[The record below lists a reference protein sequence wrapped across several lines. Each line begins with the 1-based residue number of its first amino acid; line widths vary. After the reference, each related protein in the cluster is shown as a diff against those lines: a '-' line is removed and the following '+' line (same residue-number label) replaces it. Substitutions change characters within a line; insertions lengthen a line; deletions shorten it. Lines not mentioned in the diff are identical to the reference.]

1 MIKHAQKLHL
11 RSQGPNSNFGSPF
24 SAHPNR
30 FAALATLLAIA
41 AVLGLTSCAGFT
53 TNASSPAGNPGTPGA
68 GVLTPNPSAVS
79 FGNVAV
85 GSSATQSLSV
95 TNTGTGTVNISQATL
110 LGTSYSVVG
119 GNPTA
124 SLAVG
129 QSSTVQ
135 IRFAPTTAAAEAGSL
150 AILSDASN
158 SPLNVSLSGTGMEA
172 GLTITPASIS
182 FGNVTVGQSSS
193 QNVTL
198 TNNGNASLT
207 ITAATISGSG
217 MKMSGLSLPT
227 TVGAGQNTSF
237 SVQFAPTAAGG
248 VTGAIVFTD
257 GAIDSPQTLSLAGSG
272 VAPNATLI
280 ANPGSIAFGSV
291 VVGNSNPQTVTLTN
305 TGTTSVTISQ
315 AGASGSGFSMS
326 GLALPTT
333 LGAGQGTSFTAQFAP
348 TTTGAVSGS
357 ISITSTATNPSL
369 TIAMTGTGTQ
379 GQLSASPASV
389 NFGSLLV
396 GSSASVGI
404 TLTNTGTASVTI
416 SAGAASGSSFSMS
429 GLTTPTTLSP
439 GQNTSFNVKF
449 APTATGA
456 ASGGVSITSNA
467 PGSPLAIGLSGT
479 GVAGQPQLA
488 ISPGSVN
495 FGNVQVSSTSSPQTI
510 TLTNTGNAALTISA
524 ASASGAGFSMSG
536 LAIPTNVNAGQ
547 SASFTA
553 SFAPTTAGA
562 ASGSISIT
570 SNAPGSPATI
580 ALSGTG
586 TQGQLSANPSSAS
599 FGNVVTGNS
608 NSQTIT
614 LTNGGTASITIT
626 QANVTGAGFSI
637 TGLTTPATINAGKSA
652 TFNAVFA
659 PSSAGAVNGSVSLVS
674 NAPNSPLSI
683 TLSGTGVAAT
693 HLLGANPTSLSF
705 GNVNDGSNSTLTV
718 TLTNNGNSSVT
729 ISGVTPTGAGFSANG
744 VGNGTTLNPNQSATL
759 NVVFAPTSAGG
770 VSGSVSVAS
779 NATNSPA
786 SITVTGTGV
795 QVTAHSVGL
804 NWTASSTTGV
814 TGYDVYRGTS
824 PGTYSL
830 LVSSVPGTAY
840 TDSSVQSG
848 QDITYYY
855 VVTAIGSNG
864 VQSGDSNQASATVP

>member
-1 MIKHAQKLHL
+1 
-11 RSQGPNSNFGSPF
+11 
-24 SAHPNR
+24 
-30 FAALATLLAIA
+30 
-41 AVLGLTSCAGFT
+41 
-53 TNASSPAGNPGTPGA
+53 
-68 GVLTPNPSAVS
+68 VLTPNPSALS

-85 GSSATQSLSV
+85 GSSATQSLTV

-110 LGTSYSVVG
+110 LGASYSVVS
-119 GNPTA
+119 GNPSA

-172 GLTITPASIS
+172 GLTISPASIS
-182 FGNVTVGQSSS
+182 FGNVTVGQSATQTVS
-193 QNVTL
+193 L
-198 TNNGNASLT
+198 TNNGNAGLT

-217 MKMSGLSLPT
+217 MKMSGLSLPAT
-227 TVGAGQNTSF
+227 IGAGQNTSF

-257 GAIDSPQTLSLAGSG
+257 GAIDSPQTLSLAGAG
-272 VAPNATLI
+272 LAANATLI
-280 ANPGSIAFGSV
+280 ANPGSIAFGNV

-305 TGTTSVTISQ
+305 TGATTITISQ
-315 AGASGSGFSMS
+315 ASASGSGFTMS
-326 GLALPTT
+326 GLALPAT
-333 LGAGQGTSFTAQFAP
+333 LAAGQGTSFTAQFAP
-348 TTTGAVSGS
+348 TATGAVSGS
-357 ISITSTATNPSL
+357 ISITSTATNSTL

-379 GQLSASPASV
+379 GQLSANPASV

-396 GSSASVGI
+396 GSSGSVGV

-416 SAGAASGSSFSMS
+416 SAGTASGTGFTMS
-429 GLTTPTTLSP
+429 GLTTPITLNP
-439 GQNTSFNVKF
+439 EQNTSFNVKF
-449 APTATGA
+449 SPTAAGA
-456 ASGGVSITSNA
+456 ASGSISISSNA
-467 PGSPLAIGLSGT
+467 PGSPLTIGLSGT
-479 GVAGQPQLA
+479 GVAGQPQLS
-488 ISPGSVN
+488 INPGSVN

-510 TLTNTGNAALTISA
+510 TLTNTGNATLTISA
-524 ASASGAGFSMSG
+524 ASASGSGFSMSG
-536 LAIPTNVNAGQ
+536 LAIPTNINAGQ

-562 ASGSISIT
+562 ASGNISIT
-570 SNAPGSPATI
+570 SNAPGSPASI

-586 TQGQLSANPSSAS
+586 TQPQLSANPSSAS
-599 FGNVVTGNS
+599 FGNVVTGNN
-608 NSQTIT
+608 NSQTIS
-614 LTNGGTASITIT
+614 LTNGGTATLTIS
-626 QANVTGAGFSI
+626 QANVSGAGFSI
-637 TGLTTPATINAGKSA
+637 TGLSLPATISAGKSA

-659 PSSAGAVNGSVSLVS
+659 PTSAGAATGSVSIVS

-683 TLSGTGVAAT
+683 SLSGTGVAAT
-693 HLLGANPTSLSF
+693 QLLGANPTSLSF
-705 GNVNDGSNSTLTV
+705 GNVNDGSSSTLTV

-744 VGNGTTLNPNQSATL
+744 VGSGTTLTPNQSVTL
-759 NVVFAPTSAGG
+759 NVVFAPTAAGS
-770 VSGSVSVAS
+770 VSGSISVTS

-786 SITVTGTGV
+786 SVTVTGTGV

-824 PGTYSL
+824 SGSYSL
-830 LVSSVPGTAY
+830 LASSVSGTAY

-848 QDITYYY
+848 QNITYYY
-855 VVTAIGSNG
+855 VVTAIGSDG
-864 VQSGDSNQASATVP
+864 VQSTDSNQATATVP